1 MYKFLNGAVLELE
14 AKVLSAAPV
23 HDTNSQRLQIETD
36 SLHTF
41 TCFQETFRIAGE
53 SIYRKAGS
61 PKSTRCDS
69 KARHVGFRGEV
80 LMLCLRSC
88 RSDVPLS
95 TLIPTKTLIR
105 IATAALFS
113 VSIFCLAQ
121 GQPQTIAPQTSQT
134 QAANT
139 NSTVTIPAGT
149 QLAMVLT
156 HPVQSRDI
164 HRGDDIYA
172 QIISPVNSGNQMVI
186 PPGVL
191 VQGRVE
197 RLVQNHDRGEIHLQ
211 AMSITFPDGYVAPV
225 AGPVVLEGNEG
236 YTIKDVSPR
245 RGIAAFV
252 LPAAGAGIGALIGHS
267 IGRSDSQTI
276 TTLPPG
282 CVGAP
287 PYCLSTTTPVFGTK
301 ARDAIIGAGI
311 GAAVGA
317 VASLTVVFSSHHF
330 FMDVGSPVDM
340 TLARPLTLQQGE
352 VDSAVQQSAQHPIA
366 QQFVAPR
373 PVPPPFQPGT
383 AGNNGTCYTP
393 GTQGTPPTTIPGA
406 PGPDGIPGPPTI
418 IPGTPPTPGMPYPC
432 P

>member
-1 MYKFLNGAVLELE
+1 
-14 AKVLSAAPV
+14 
-23 HDTNSQRLQIETD
+23 
-36 SLHTF
+36 
-41 TCFQETFRIAGE
+41 
-53 SIYRKAGS
+53 
-61 PKSTRCDS
+61 
-69 KARHVGFRGEV
+69 
-80 LMLCLRSC
+80 MLCLRSR
-88 RSDVPLS
+88 RSNIPIS
-95 TLIPTKTLIR
+95 TLTTTKTLIR
-105 IATAALFS
+105 MVTAA
-113 VSIFCLAQ
+113 IFCASVFCFAQ
-121 GQPQTIAPQTSQT
+121 DQTQDQPQTTTPQTSQT
-134 QAANT
+134 QSEST

-156 HPVQSRDI
+156 HPIESRDI

-191 VQGRVE
+191 IQGRVE
-197 RLVQNHDRGEIHLQ
+197 RLAQNHDRGEIHLQ

-225 AGPVVLEGNEG
+225 AGPIVLEGNEG

-245 RGIAAFV
+245 RGIAAFI

-267 IGRSDSQTI
+267 VGRSESQTI

-301 ARDAIIGAGI
+301 GKDAIIGAGI

-340 TLARPLTLQQGE
+340 TLDRPLTLQQGE
-352 VDSAVQQSAQHPIA
+352 VDAAVEQSEQHPIA
-366 QQFVAPR
+366 PLPVAPR
-373 PVPPPFQPGT
+373 PVPPPLPPDQ
-383 AGNNGTCYTP
+383 GTCYTP
-393 GTQGTPPTTIPGA
+393 GTPGTPPTTIPGA

-418 IPGTPPTPGMPYPC
+418 IPGTPPTPGTPYPC

>member
-1 MYKFLNGAVLELE
+1 
-14 AKVLSAAPV
+14 
-23 HDTNSQRLQIETD
+23 
-36 SLHTF
+36 
-41 TCFQETFRIAGE
+41 
-53 SIYRKAGS
+53 
-61 PKSTRCDS
+61 
-69 KARHVGFRGEV
+69 
-80 LMLCLRSC
+80 MLYLRSR
-88 RSDVPLS
+88 RSGVPVS
-95 TLIPTKTLIR
+95 TPIPTKTLIR
-105 IATAALFS
+105 IATAALFGVS
-113 VSIFCLAQ
+113 VVCPAQ
-121 GQPQTIAPQTSQT
+121 DQPQLPTPPANQR
-134 QAANT
+134 QAEN
-139 NSTVTIPAGT
+139 NSPTVTIPAGT

-156 HPVQSRDI
+156 HPVESRDI

-172 QIISPVNSGNQMVI
+172 QIISPVNAGNQMII

-197 RLVQNHDRGEIHLQ
+197 RLIQNHDRGEIHLQ

-225 AGPVVLEGNEG
+225 AGPIVLEGNEG

-245 RGIAAFV
+245 RGIAAFI

-267 IGRSDSQTI
+267 VGRSESQTT

-301 ARDAIIGAGI
+301 GKDAIIGAGI

-317 VASLTVVFSSHHF
+317 VASLTVVLSSHHF

-340 TLARPLTLQQGE
+340 TLDRPLTLQQGE
-352 VDSAVQQSAQHPIA
+352 VDAAVQQSAQHPFA
-366 QQFVAPR
+366 QQPVAPR
-373 PVPPPFQPGT
+373 PIAQPGMPD
-383 AGNNGTCYTP
+383 NNGTCYTP
-393 GTQGTPPTTIPGA
+393 GTPGTPPTTIPGA

-418 IPGTPPTPGMPYPC
+418 IPGTPPTPGTPYPC